1 MALYEMTGEALR
13 AIAPTTFTDLGLT
26 ERADIQRI
34 VRAHIAAITPNV
46 KTMVLVEEF
55 GNWVDAKRHIDLLCL
70 DDQANLV
77 VVEFKRDN
85 SGHMELQALRYAAM
99 VSTMRFDQAVEAHRS
114 YLRKLGSGQDAELA
128 IRAFLD
134 KDESEAVALSDKV
147 RIVLASSDFSAE
159 VTTTVLWLNK
169 QGLDVRCVQMRPHC
183 IDNRILLDID
193 QLIPLPQDEQYQVEL
208 REKTQEQNAARKY
221 ARDTTRF
228 DLAIGEQVETRLPKR
243 RLIFLVIAEA
253 VRQGVTIDQIR
264 SLAPWKANMFSD
276 AEGDLDS
283 AGLEVATGAT
293 AERHYIATA
302 DLFRCNG
309 RTYALSNQWGE
320 GTLGLVESLIQLM
333 PNSEGVLV
341 APSSMVDE
349 EAFDDCVVRR
359 YASGAVDVE
368 RDGVKLAKSLPVLR
382 EIAEKLRVE
391 TKHASGTELNT
402 RALGMAVMRA
412 IKACR

>member
-1 MALYEMTGEALR
+1 MTGEALR
-13 AIAPTTFTDLGLT
+13 VIAPTTFTDLGLT

-34 VRAHIAAITPNV
+34 VRAHISAITPNV
-46 KTMVLVEEF
+46 KTMVLAEEF

-70 DDQANLV
+70 DDEANLV

-114 YLRKLGSGQDAELA
+114 YLRKLGSDQDPEQA

-134 KDESEAVALSDKV
+134 KDESEVVALSDKI

-169 QGLDVRCVQMRPHC
+169 QGLDVRCVQMRPHRV
-183 IDNRILLDID
+183 DTRTLLDID
-193 QLIPLPQDEQYQVEL
+193 QLIPLPQDEQYQVAL
-208 REKTQEQNAARKY
+208 REKSQEQNAARKQE
-221 ARDTTRF
+221 RDTTRF
-228 DLAIGEQVETRLPKR
+228 DLTIGEQIETRLPKR

-264 SLAPWKANMFSD
+264 RLAPWKANMFRD
-276 AEGDLDS
+276 AKGDLDS
-283 AGLEVATGAT
+283 AGLEAATGAT
-293 AERHYIATA
+293 AERHYIATT
-302 DLFRCNG
+302 DLFRCDG

-320 GTLGLVESLIQLM
+320 GTLELVDSIIQLL
-333 PNSEGVLV
+333 PNSERVV
-341 APSSMVDE
+341 VSPSAMVDE
-349 EAFDDCVVRR
+349 EAFHDCIVRR

-368 RDGVKLAKSLPVLR
+368 RNGIKLAKSMPVLR
-382 EIAEKLRVE
+382 EIAEKLKVE
-391 TKHASGTELNT
+391 VKYASGTELNT
-402 RALGMAVMRA
+402 RALGVAVMKA